1 MATALSH
8 CPVGSAIHLPQAGIQ
23 GAYRLSHCT
32 LSVLGLLILRC
43 LPTSDKTYKFQLRLG
58 CLVRIITCFNILSIR
73 IKTYVSNNLFI
84 QATFSVQFATARVR
98 LAHHGLHG
106 AEEETGGERLAF
118 KLTRR
123 KAKVTL
129 YLKVGLSI
137 SAISILELNWD
148 CLKMDEMHFCH
159 MGRPIQFLSY

>member
-1 MATALSH
+1 M
-8 CPVGSAIHLPQAGIQ
+8 
-23 GAYRLSHCT
+23 
-32 LSVLGLLILRC
+32 
-43 LPTSDKTYKFQLRLG
+43 
-58 CLVRIITCFNILSIR
+58 
-73 IKTYVSNNLFI
+73 SNNLFI

-129 YLKVGLSI
+129 YLKVGLSFKKKSF
-137 SAISILELNWD
+137 SAYSE
-148 CLKMDEMHFCH
+148 
-159 MGRPIQFLSY
+159 PFLAQKG